1 MEELDQLLWELFIL
15 FLEESLKTFSEGT
28 DQQIIK
34 QSLEE
39 FLRNS
44 VKAFLEILE
53 KFLENPLTE
62 ILMWMLDFF

>member
-15 FLEESLKTFSEGT
+15 FLEESLKTFSEGI